1 MKETLRTMLEGIKY
15 KIDENTP
22 TEEET
27 LYMLAEAGLVNVI
40 TDENGNIFTDLGG
53 NVIVF

>member
-1 MKETLRTMLEGIKY
+1 MKEALRTMLEGIKY

-22 TEEET
+22 TEAET
-27 LYMLAEAGLVNVI
+27 LKMIAEADLIDVA
-40 TDENGNIFTDLGG
+40 TDENGDVFTDLDG

>member
-22 TEEET
+22 TEAET

>member
-22 TEEET
+22 TEEEALT
-27 LYMLAEAGLVNVI
+27 MIAEVDLIDVI
-40 TDENGNIFTDLGG
+40 TDINGDVFTDLKGD
-53 NVIVF
+53 VIVF

>member
-22 TEEET
+22 TKEDT
-27 LYMLAEAGLVNVI
+27 LKMLAEADLIDVI
-40 TDENGNIFTDLGG
+40 TDENGDTFTDLNG
-53 NVIVF
+53 NIIVF